1 MPNFVV
7 ATMTTRLLNSKKFL
21 FFFPS
26 NEFFL
31 FQQHGYIISNSKL
44 SIKMYIQSILCVLA
58 FAQLISASAF
68 TFILGAK
75 EKSCFYVFTEKPS
88 TQIRYYFAVQSGGS
102 FDVDYVISDPN
113 QNIIYQENKKRH
125 GDFVFPAQTPG
136 EYEFCFSNTMSTY
149 SEKVVDFEIEVEDE
163 STSNNVKASLP
174 NQPNAKPL
182 AHVENM
188 RATVDNIESQLDG
201 LAKTLQFYK
210 TRNSRNQATVQ
221 STESRIF
228 YFSVFEVLLMVGMA
242 VLQITI
248 VQLFFKG
255 SRKQLV

>member
-1 MPNFVV
+1 
-7 ATMTTRLLNSKKFL
+7 
-21 FFFPS
+21 
-26 NEFFL
+26 
-31 FQQHGYIISNSKL
+31 
-44 SIKMYIQSILCVLA
+44 MYIQSILCVLA

-68 TFILGAK
+68 TFILAAK

-102 FDVDYVISDPN
+102 FDVDYVITDPN
-113 QNIIYQENKKRH
+113 QNVIYQDNKKRH
-125 GDFVFPAQTPG
+125 GDFVFPAQIPG

-149 SEKVVDFEIEVEDE
+149 LEKVVDFEIEVEGDGTG
-163 STSNNVKASLP
+163 SKSVKASLP

-188 RATVDNIESQLDG
+188 RATIDSIDEQLNG
-201 LAKTLQFYK
+201 LAKTIQFYK
-210 TRNSRNQATVQ
+210 TRNGRNQATVQ